1 MNSELNR
8 FHTLLNKALDNLLTD
23 EERIEF
29 NSLLTSSTEYQEEY
43 KSLKQIKEITKT
55 MKLKNPPEEVWDKY
69 WLGIYSRLERGLA
82 WILISIGAIVV
93 LIYGG
98 FKAVESVIQDPTLA
112 WFLKAAIL
120 MLIAG
125 GVILL
130 ISVIRERLFLRKT
143 DKYKEIVR

>member
-1 MNSELNR
+1 MNTELNR
-8 FHTLLNKALDNLLTD
+8 FQTLLNKALDNLLTD

-29 NSLLTSSTEYQEEY
+29 NNLLASSNEYQEEWN
-43 KSLKQIKEITKT
+43 SIKQIKEITKT

-69 WLGIYSRLERGLA
+69 WLGIYSRLERGIA

-125 GVILL
+125 GVFLFV
-130 ISVIRERLFLRKT
+130 SVVRERIFLRKT
-143 DKYKEIVR
+143 DKYKEIIR

>member
-1 MNSELNR
+1 MNIELNR
-8 FHTLLNKALDNLLTD
+8 FQTLLNKALDNMLTD

-29 NSLLTSSTEYQEEY
+29 NSLLASSNQYQEEW
-43 KSLKQIKEITKT
+43 KSLKQTKEITKT

-69 WLGIYSRLERGLA
+69 WLGIYSRLERGIA

-93 LIYGG
+93 LIYGS
-98 FKAVESVIQDPTLA
+98 FKAVESIIQDPTLA

-125 GVILL
+125 GVFLFV
-130 ISVIRERLFLRKT
+130 SVVRERIFLRKT
-143 DKYKEIVR
+143 DKYKEIIR

>member
-1 MNSELNR
+1 MNTELNR
-8 FHTLLNKALDNLLTD
+8 FQTLLNKALDNMLSD
-23 EERIEF
+23 AEQIEF
-29 NSLLTSSTEYQEEY
+29 DNLLASSNEYQDEWN
-43 KSLKQIKEITKT
+43 SLKQIKEITKT

-69 WLGIYSRLERGLA
+69 WLGIYSRLERGIA

-93 LIYGG
+93 LIYSG

-125 GVILL
+125 GVILFV
-130 ISVIRERLFLRKT
+130 SVIRERLFLRKT

>member
-1 MNSELNR
+1 MNTELNR
-8 FHTLLNKALDNLLTD
+8 FQTLLSKALDNLLTD

-29 NSLLTSSTEYQEEY
+29 DNLLASSNEYQEDY

-69 WLGIYSRLERGLA
+69 WLGIYSKLERGLS

-93 LIYGG
+93 LIYSG
-98 FKAVESVIQDPTLA
+98 FRAIESVIQDPTLA

-125 GVILL
+125 GVFLFV
-130 ISVIRERLFLRKT
+130 SVVRERIFLRKT
-143 DKYKEIVR
+143 EKYKEIIR

>member
-1 MNSELNR
+1 MNTELNR
-8 FHTLLNKALDNLLTD
+8 FQTLLNKALDNLLTD

-29 NSLLTSSTEYQEEY
+29 NNLLAPSNEYQEEW

-69 WLGIYSRLERGLA
+69 WLGIYSRLERGIA

-125 GVILL
+125 GVILFV
-130 ISVIRERLFLRKT
+130 SVIRERLFLRKT
-143 DKYKEIVR
+143 DKYKEIIR